1 MAQSNKRKACLEQEL
16 AEAGTIDSD
25 ILFTVIWLAADL
37 AAANAFEQ
45 ALEEV
50 DAALAAAEQIES
62 PDAELENEM
71 NKLRGYRKNLLK
83 GLD

>member
-1 MAQSNKRKACLEQEL
+1 MEQEL

-62 PDAELENEM
+62 PDEELENEM
-71 NKLRGYRKNLLK
+71 NKLRGYRENLLK
-83 GLD
+83 GLK